1 MEIGGTRTMLG
12 PQVNSTKRSPPA
24 YGFGSGTREQ
34 QAKVF
39 VSQEHAALQGTSASP
54 GPAVYT
60 QRASVGPQVSGAL
73 ESSPLWTFGTEDRW
87 AAEARQNGMSK
98 YAVAV
103 PGAGTYNLIP
113 CIGERQL
120 ESKTATM
127 PAFGFGSSSRDDQA
141 KVFISEEM
149 DKVRNYGRGSPGPA
163 SFMLNPSVGKQ
174 VLSEKA
180 AQPSWVLGTAK
191 RFPKDATAWVPAP
204 GHYGKDEMQGRVAPG
219 IGPQIISTSPSP
231 PKFGFGSSNRDHA
244 AKVYISRDHEA
255 ATGGRDAPGPGQY
268 PILPMTGNKVVTSNK
283 TTSQAWGFGTSSR
296 FPDHFKKGARYYPG
310 PGAYVV

>member
-1 MEIGGTRTMLG
+1 MYERSACEPRERGAHSLVVHEYIVSSQTGWCPFAPHTHAAAMEIGGTRTMLG

-174 VLSEKA
+174 VAEL
-180 AQPSWVLGTAK
+180 W
-191 RFPKDATAWVPAP
+191 R
-204 GHYGKDEMQGRVAPG
+204 
-219 IGPQIISTSPSP
+219 
-231 PKFGFGSSNRDHA
+231 
-244 AKVYISRDHEA
+244 
-255 ATGGRDAPGPGQY
+255 
-268 PILPMTGNKVVTSNK
+268 
-283 TTSQAWGFGTSSR
+283 
-296 FPDHFKKGARYYPG
+296 
-310 PGAYVV
+310 